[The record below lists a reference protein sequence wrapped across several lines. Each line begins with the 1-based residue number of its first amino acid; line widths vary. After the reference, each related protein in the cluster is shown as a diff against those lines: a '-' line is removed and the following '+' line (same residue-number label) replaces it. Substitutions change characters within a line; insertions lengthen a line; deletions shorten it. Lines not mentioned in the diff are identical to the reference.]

1 MSGDTSLPAKCRC
14 YFVFIFIYIQ
24 LSIYAQPFASY
35 LFPAVLF
42 SLNVNIF
49 SYQMNK
55 KMQYETK
62 LQINFSFSLSLSSPW
77 IKLGPIELPIKNYQ
91 DKVNCYGKPIK
102 MDTYPVSRKQRGT
115 HQPVSGSRSA
125 HPLFQLN
132 LSIGHSI
139 LAYIKKLY

>member
-14 YFVFIFIYIQ
+14 YFVFILYI
-24 LSIYAQPFASY
+24 SSY
-35 LFPAVLF
+35 LYMYNPLP
-42 SLNVNIF
+42 L
-49 SYQMNK
+49 
-55 KMQYETK
+55 
-62 LQINFSFSLSLSSPW
+62 SFSRQFCFPLMLTYFPTKRIKRCNTKQNYRTTSLFHSLSSPW
-77 IKLGPIELPIKNYQ
+77 IKLGPIELPIKNDQ

-115 HQPVSGSRSA
+115 LQPVSGSRPA

-139 LAYIKKLY
+139 RVYIKNLY